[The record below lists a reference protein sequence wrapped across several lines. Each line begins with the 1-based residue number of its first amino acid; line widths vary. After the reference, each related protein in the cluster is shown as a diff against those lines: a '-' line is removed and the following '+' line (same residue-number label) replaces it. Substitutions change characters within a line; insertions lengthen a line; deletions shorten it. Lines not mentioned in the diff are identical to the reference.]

1 MENRCASEILVRLN
15 KELEQ
20 EIVPVKNELQKC
32 TDRIP
37 MVENEIEKK
46 NVMINHLNKQVELI
60 KELKGLDL
68 DHLHMISTSGIQM
81 QNTLHEF
88 IKNWEKLKSL

>member
-1 MENRCASEILVRLN
+1 M
-15 KELEQ
+15 EQ
-20 EIVPVKNELQKC
+20 EIIPLKNELQKC

-46 NVMINHLNKQVELI
+46 NVMINHLNKQVDLI
-60 KELKGLDL
+60 KELKGLNL
-68 DHLHMISTSGIQM
+68 DHLQMISTSGVHM

-88 IKNWEKLKSL
+88 IKNWEKLKSLWPPI